1 MPRHKPLPDL
11 DNEAADRQTAAQ
23 LAEGFV
29 HALMIRAN
37 AAKLDAGDVAALVA
51 LDLIAGLAAFGS
63 APLEVVID
71 TLAKA
76 ARTREVLM
84 RDAWSPNE
92 RPPPLST
99 GRLSPPVIEF
109 LSPQLSRSR

>member
-1 MPRHKPLPDL
+1 MPRRKPPADL
-11 DNEAADRQTAAQ
+11 DEAAPGRQTAAQ

-37 AAKLDAGDVAALVA
+37 AAKLDAGDVGALVA

-92 RPPPLST
+92 RPPPAQHRAVEPT
-99 GRLSPPVIEF
+99 HD
-109 LSPQLSRSR
+109 

>member
-1 MPRHKPLPDL
+1 MSRRKPLADF
-11 DNEAADRQTAAQ
+11 DDEAAGRQTAAQ

-51 LDLIAGLAAFGS
+51 LDLIAGLAVFGR

-84 RDAWSPNE
+84 RDALSRNE
-92 RPPPLST
+92 RPPPLNT
-99 GRLSPPVIEF
+99 GRLSPLVIE
-109 LSPQLSRSR
+109 SCRPS